1 MSILD
6 FIPKTAAIVVGL
18 TVLGGA
24 IVGAIRLMKWI
35 VKKTEDLNKAIID
48 STQIANVKLSIDA
61 LEEKINTL
69 LKEFKP
75 NGGGSLKDAVNRL
88 ETETSHILVQMAFN
102 KVAVESHV
110 NNYGLINKSGFV
122 KTDTEGNTIEV
133 GTSVCRLLQRNFEEL
148 KDKNYVNYIYPSER
162 DGWIKGI
169 TNALNTK
176 SDFEIEVRI
185 ALPNVGKAAKK
196 YIKINNTGKR
206 MEVAGV
212 FVGYYIVVTQI
223 D

>member
-1 MSILD
+1 MAILD
-6 FIPKTAAIVVGL
+6 YIPKTAAIVVGL

-24 IVGAIRLMKWI
+24 IIWIFKMIKWGL
-35 VKKTEDLNKAIID
+35 KKTDEINKALLD
-48 STQIANVKLSIDA
+48 SAQVASVKA
-61 LEEKINTL
+61 TVEGLESKLDVL

-75 NGGGSLKDAVNRL
+75 NGGGSLKDAINRL
-88 ETETSHILVQMAFN
+88 ETEAKHISVQMAFN

-133 GTSVCRLLQRNFEEL
+133 GTSVCRLLQRSFEEL
-148 KDKNYVNYIYPSER
+148 KDRKYVNYIHPSER
-162 DGWIKGI
+162 DIWMKGI
-169 TNALNTK
+169 MNALVTK
-176 SDFEIEVRI
+176 SDFEMEVRI
-185 ALPNVGKAAKK
+185 ALPTIGRQAKK
-196 YIKINNTGKR
+196 YIKINNTAKR
-206 MEVAGV
+206 MEVGGV